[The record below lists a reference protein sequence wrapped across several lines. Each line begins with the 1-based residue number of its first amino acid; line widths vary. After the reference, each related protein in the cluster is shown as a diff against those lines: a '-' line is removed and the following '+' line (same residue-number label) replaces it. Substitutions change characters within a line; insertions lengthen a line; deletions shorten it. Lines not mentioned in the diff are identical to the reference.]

1 MRGRNDRFN
10 GGGGAASGTAWESY
24 EDLYLRDD
32 FELDDL
38 DDDDEA
44 ITVYDVDT
52 VLGYTVDIF
61 KVGYP
66 FLFLIALFLGLI
78 FMFGMYF

>member
-1 MRGRNDRFN
+1 MRGRN
-10 GGGGAASGTAWESY
+10 GAYMGTAAELY
-24 EDLYLRDD
+24 ENHLRDD
-32 FELDDL
+32 FVLDDL
-38 DDDDEA
+38 EDDDVVT
-44 ITVYDVDT
+44 IYDVDT

-66 FLFLIALFLGLI
+66 FLFLIALFLSLI

>member
-1 MRGRNDRFN
+1 MRGRNATY
-10 GGGGAASGTAWESY
+10 GGTATEPY

-38 DDDDEA
+38 EDDDV
-44 ITVYDVDT
+44 ITIYDVDT

-66 FLFLIALFLGLI
+66 FLFLIALFLSLI

>member
-1 MRGRNDRFN
+1 MRGRS
-10 GGGGAASGTAWESY
+10 GIYGGTAIDPY
-24 EDLYLRDD
+24 ENQYLRDD

-38 DDDDEA
+38 EDDEI
-44 ITVYDVDT
+44 ITIYDVDT

-61 KVGYP
+61 KVGFP

>member
-1 MRGRNDRFN
+1 MRGRN
-10 GGGGAASGTAWESY
+10 GTYGGAAIDPY

-38 DDDDEA
+38 EDEDVV
-44 ITVYDVDT
+44 TVYDVDT

-66 FLFLIALFLGLI
+66 FLFLVALFLSLI

>member
-1 MRGRNDRFN
+1 MRGRKDTY
-10 GGGGAASGTAWESY
+10 GGTAWETYGDS
-24 EDLYLRDD
+24 YLRDD

-38 DDDDEA
+38 EDDEV
-44 ITVYDVDT
+44 ITIYDVDT
-52 VLGYTVDIF
+52 VLGYTVDVF
-61 KVGYP
+61 KVGFP